1 MKLDLLFEFGI
12 VIYRFFHFLE
22 DVFLLCPLFHIP
34 KCLKE
39 SIQQGFIQIR
49 T

>member
-12 VIYRFFHFLE
+12 VLYRSFHFLG
-22 DVFLLCPLFHIP
+22 DVFWLYPLFHIP
-34 KCLKE
+34 KCLRE
-39 SIQQGFIQIR
+39 SIQQGFIQIQ